1 MFTFLRMKR
10 DWVYIIVAVIVVLL
24 VLLVWV
30 GSFLLI
36 CYYLKDWTERG
47 QFGDLF
53 GAVNALFSGLAFAGL
68 IMTIWLQRRD
78 LQYQR
83 ESIEQTNQE
92 MQHQTRKIDIQNK
105 TLKQQQF
112 DNTFFELLRML
123 QTIVDDLTLNVE
135 YSRYIDMPDKKSSFT
150 CTGRNV
156 FQELFINR
164 FYKVVAGSSQGIESL
179 HDEIKNNGVDR
190 TFVRDELQFLSHYI
204 RFVYRIVKYV
214 DETTLLANDD
224 EKYNYVSFLR
234 ATLSNYEQMILFYKC
249 NTKTGQKYVM
259 PLFDRYDLFG
269 NIDVNRLMN
278 NIEGNNATS

>member
-1 MFTFLRMKR
+1 MKKYWTYIAWLFVVFL
-10 DWVYIIVAVIVVLL
+10 IVLL
-24 VLLVWV
+24 IWG
-30 GSFLLI
+30 GSYLII
-36 CYYLKDWTERG
+36 CYYLKGWTERG

-83 ESIEQTNQE
+83 KSIEQTNQE
-92 MQHQTRKIDIQNK
+92 MQHQTREFDVQNQ

-135 YSRYIDMPDKKSSFT
+135 YSRYIDMPDQKLSFT

-164 FYKVVAGSSQGIESL
+164 FYKVVAGSSHGIESL
-179 HDEIKNNGVDR
+179 HDEVKNNGVDR
-190 TFVRDELQFLSHYI
+190 TFARDELKFLYHYI

-214 DETTLLANDD
+214 DETTLLTSDE

-234 ATLSNYEQMILFYKC
+234 ATLSNYEQMILFYNC
-249 NTKTGQKYVM
+249 CTKAASNNIRL
-259 PLFDRYDLFG
+259 LFDRYDLFS
-269 NIDVNRLMN
+269 NVDVNRLMS
-278 NIEGNNATS
+278 NIKTNGAAL